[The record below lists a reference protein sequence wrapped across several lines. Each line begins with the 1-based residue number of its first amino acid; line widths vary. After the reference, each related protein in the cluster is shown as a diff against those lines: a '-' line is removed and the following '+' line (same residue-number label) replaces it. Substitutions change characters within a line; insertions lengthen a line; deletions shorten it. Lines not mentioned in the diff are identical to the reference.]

1 MGGMSS
7 AHPTHFF
14 TCAFLWRMIRVV
26 GRASGVRTKVLSKD
40 EWVKNLLSIPC
51 RGVVDYV
58 VVAHRVRLLV
68 MLIVACR
75 SRLVLAPSG
84 GARVKQKR
92 VAHGRVR
99 CKWTVSHRKVMK
111 SIILQ
116 NPYFC

>member
-1 MGGMSS
+1 M
-7 AHPTHFF
+7 
-14 TCAFLWRMIRVV
+14 V

-40 EWVKNLLSIPC
+40 EWVINLLSIPC

-58 VVAHRVRLLV
+58 VVAYRVRLLV
-68 MLIVACR
+68 MLIVACW
-75 SRLVLAPSG
+75 SRLVLTPSG

-111 SIILQ
+111 STILQ
-116 NPYFC
+116 DSHSC